1 MAKRVSARPTSTRSS
16 VRSTKAKK
24 GNAHLAVNALAGTG
38 KTTTI
43 CWGLT
48 KTPSGVQLSDEQRL
62 IIDEINRIRKN
73 VGGKDAKI
81 AVQAFNKSISL
92 ELAERL
98 PESIEARTCNAFG
111 HRAWGSFVGKRLFLE
126 ANKSR
131 KLFREIYDSMPYK
144 ERIQHEGIVSDM
156 VSYLKTS
163 YNPEYHDQWLSPDNL
178 NMLARYYNVPLMEQ
192 HHDMVVKVMDRSVK
206 EKTLI
211 DFDDQLFY
219 PIYFDIAMPQFDL
232 LAVDECQDLNLV
244 KQLCAYKMSNNIIII
259 GDVHQAIYGF
269 SGADS
274 DAMPRMISTLSANNG
289 CTQLALTMTRRCS
302 RAVVAEANQYV
313 PELVAH
319 ESNLDGSVDRLPAR
333 VLPDV
338 LYHRQRQNDGE
349 LMVICST
356 NAPLTKL
363 AFKLIAQSARCFIQG
378 RDIGTSLKS
387 AITKTGQQNVVEAYI
402 KACDEIDKQM
412 DKESRSKFPSEEK
425 LELFRDRKT
434 CLGIL
439 TQGIETVDD
448 FVRRVDDLF
457 KDAGRPGDIRLSS
470 GHKSKGLEADHTYIL
485 KPECL
490 GIPFNRKDPN
500 KMELEQAKN
509 LAYVQVTRA
518 KDTITYIETEN
529 EPNSGE

>member
-1 MAKRVSARPTSTRSS
+1 MAKRVSTRSTS
-16 VRSTKAKK
+16 VRSTKAAK
-24 GNAHLAVNALAGTG
+24 GNSHLAVNALAGTG
-38 KTTTI
+38 KTSTI

-48 KTPSGVQLSDEQRL
+48 KVPSGVILSDEQRL

-244 KQLCAYKMSNNIIII
+244 KQLCAYKMSSNIIII

-274 DAMPRMISTLSANNG
+274 DAMPRMISTLTVNGG
-289 CTQLALTMTRRCS
+289 CTQLPLDTTRRCS
-302 RAVVAEANQYV
+302 KAVVAEANRYV
-313 PELVAH
+313 PELRAH
-319 ESNLDGSVDRLPAR
+319 ESNAEGE
-333 VLPDV
+333 VLQAKQAE
-338 LYHRQRQNDGE
+338 LASLLQSKQRRNDGE

-363 AFKLIAQSARCFIQG
+363 AFKLIANSARCFIQG

-412 DKESRSKFPSEEK
+412 DKESRSKFPSEDK

-439 TQGIETVDD
+439 TSGIDTVDD

-457 KDAGRPGDIRLSS
+457 KDSGKPGDIRLSS

-485 KPECL
+485 KPERL
-490 GIPFNRKDPN
+490 GCPFNQKNPN
-500 KMELEQAKN
+500 QMEIEQAKN
-509 LAYVQVTRA
+509 LAYVQITRA
-518 KDTITYIETEN
+518 KDTITYVES
-529 EPNSGE
+529 EPKDSDIGDE